1 MSGTHDPLAPVVA
14 PAELRARMS
23 AWCQD
28 HPQATFADL
37 EVEATRQ
44 VAALRAELLA
54 VALATRAPE
63 PAPSCPTCRQAMVR
77 VGERTRTV
85 TTRDAE
91 PVRVT
96 GGRYRCSA
104 CGAELF
110 PPR

>member
-1 MSGTHDPLAPVVA
+1 MPRATDRLDPVPM
-14 PAELRARMS
+14 PAALQQRMTAWRA
-23 AWCQD
+23 A
-28 HPQATFADL
+28 HPQATFAEL

-44 VAALRAELLA
+44 VAALRAALIA
-54 VALATRAPE
+54 VAIAASAPE
-63 PAPSCPTCRQAMVR
+63 TVPPCPSCGAGMQR

-85 TTRDAE
+85 TTSGAE
-91 PVRVT
+91 PVTVT